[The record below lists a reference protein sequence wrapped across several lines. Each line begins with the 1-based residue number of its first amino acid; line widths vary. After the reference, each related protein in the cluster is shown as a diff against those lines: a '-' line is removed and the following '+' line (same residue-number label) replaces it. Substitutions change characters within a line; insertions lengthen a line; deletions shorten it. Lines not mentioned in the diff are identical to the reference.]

1 MRLVQTIAAAL
12 AAGSLAA
19 CSAPRGSESAQ
30 GTPAAAAQPTADTP
44 AASAVVAAN
53 LPAMTVYK
61 SPTCGCCQNW
71 VDHVQ
76 AAGFKVTVRDTMDV
90 NPVKRQYGV
99 ADSLHSCHTAVVN
112 GYVVEGHVPAADIVR
127 MLQERPRIAGIAVPK
142 MPVGSPGMEMGD
154 TKQPYEVIAFTKGGA
169 SSVYAKH

>member
-1 MRLVQTIAAAL
+1 MRLVQKITAAAL
-12 AAGSLAA
+12 AACALAA
-19 CSAPRGSESAQ
+19 CSTPRESESAQ
-30 GTPAAAAQPTADTP
+30 GASAGQP
-44 AASAVVAAN
+44 SAVVAAN

-61 SPTCGCCQNW
+61 SPTCGSCRSW

-76 AAGFKVTVRDTMDV
+76 AAGFKVSVRDTTDV
-90 NPVKRQYGV
+90 TPVKRQYGV

-127 MLQERPRIAGIAVPK
+127 MLRERPKIAGIAVPG